1 MELLNPC
8 RLPAFPT
15 EIAFSVIEEELGRP
29 VKELFLEIS
38 ERPVAAASLGQV
50 RLLRISISIKRFSPL
65 IRW

>member
-1 MELLNPC
+1 MDVNAWFKGGDNHIAYDVR

-29 VKELFLEIS
+29 VREIFAEIS

-50 RLLRISISIKRFSPL
+50 
-65 IRW
+65 

>member
-1 MELLNPC
+1 MDFFISSPLRLLAKFFIRF

-38 ERPVAAASLGQV
+38 ERPIAAASLGQV
-50 RLLRISISIKRFSPL
+50 
-65 IRW
+65 